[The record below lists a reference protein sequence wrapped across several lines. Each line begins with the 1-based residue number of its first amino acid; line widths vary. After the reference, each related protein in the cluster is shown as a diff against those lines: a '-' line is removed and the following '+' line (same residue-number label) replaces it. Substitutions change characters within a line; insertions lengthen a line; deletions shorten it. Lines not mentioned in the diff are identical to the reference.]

1 MLSLLLATLSVG
13 APVNQ
18 TGGLGVING
27 RVTTAGNSH
36 AEWKLYIYFG
46 NEELANNTWL
56 DNSVLLQV
64 ASGSMQGAKR
74 MLHSRT

>member
-1 MLSLLLATLSVG
+1 MQSGNATLRHF
-13 APVNQ
+13 
-18 TGGLGVING
+18 T
-27 RVTTAGNSH
+27 H
-36 AEWKLYIYFG
+36 AKKLYIYFG
-46 NEELANNTWL
+46 NEELANNWL

>member
-36 AEWKLYIYFG
+36 AEWQR
-46 NEELANNTWL
+46 NTAAFYPRQEVVYLFW
-56 DNSVLLQV
+56 
-64 ASGSMQGAKR
+64 K
-74 MLHSRT
+74 

>member
-36 AEWKLYIYFG
+36 AEWQRTAAFYPRKKLYIYFG
-46 NEELANNTWL
+46 
-56 DNSVLLQV
+56 
-64 ASGSMQGAKR
+64 
-74 MLHSRT
+74 RTGQQHLVR